1 MTKNQTTGDSRNLVK
16 VVPLSADLMTGA
28 ESIAEFMFGDTS
40 EANRRRV
47 YHASDKLGLPT
58 FKLGGTICA
67 RRSTIL
73 AWIERQEARS

>member
-1 MTKNQTTGDSRNLVK
+1 M
-16 VVPLSADLMTGA
+16 PLAEDLMTGA
-28 ESIAEFMFGDTS
+28 EVIAEFMFGDAS
-40 EANRRRV
+40 EANRRRI
-47 YHASDKLGLPT
+47 YHAADKLGLPT

>member
-1 MTKNQTTGDSRNLVK
+1 MSEKRMSRALGANDAGL
-16 VVPLSADLMTGA
+16 PLSADLMTGA
-28 ESIAEFMFGDTS
+28 EAIAEFMFGDTS
-40 EANRRRV
+40 DTSRRRV
-47 YHASDKLGLPT
+47 YHAADKLGLPT

>member
-1 MTKNQTTGDSRNLVK
+1 MQEEPVHLSSPNRCQL
-16 VVPLSADLMTGA
+16 PLAEDLMTGA
-28 ESIAEFMFGDTS
+28 EVIAEFMFGDAS
-40 EANRRRV
+40 EANRRRI
-47 YHASDKLGLPT
+47 YHAADKLGLPT

>member
-1 MTKNQTTGDSRNLVK
+1 MRDESSCLSGANSGSL
-16 VVPLSADLMTGA
+16 PLAQDLMTGA
-28 ESIAEFMFGDTS
+28 EAIANFMFGDAS
-40 EANRRRV
+40 EPSRRRV

-73 AWIERQEARS
+73 AWIERQEAQS

>member
-1 MTKNQTTGDSRNLVK
+1 MTDVKTSPSRGNGSD
-16 VVPLSADLMTGA
+16 LSLSEDLMTGA
-28 ESIAEFMFGDTS
+28 EAIAEFIFGDAS
-40 EANRRRV
+40 DANRRRV

-73 AWIERQEARS
+73 AWIERQERVI